1 MIVERE
7 WRTNMRSGH
16 NQPKLI
22 DSSVI
27 FFFLD
32 RVMREATLTE

>member
-22 DSSVI
+22 DSSVMI
-27 FFFLD
+27 FFWI
-32 RVMREATLTE
+32 E